1 MSTSTISPNEPSI
14 CIPRVFANITEAR
27 VRAIIRELDL
37 GAIERI
43 DMVERENQRGEKYQR
58 VFIHFQEWY
67 NTMESGEPNES
78 AIEVRRRLVAGE
90 EVKVVYDDPWFWK
103 LSASKSARPEDR
115 KPRQKR
121 PRPFLDLTHKAPAK
135 AQQPKA
141 KAQQPKAVAKGNAA
155 NASFDRQQSAMP
167 SN

>member
-37 GAIERI
+37 GAIERV
-43 DMVERENQRGEKYQR
+43 DMVERENKAGEKYQR

-67 NTMESGEPNES
+67 VTTESGEANES

-135 AQQPKA
+135 AKG
-141 KAQQPKAVAKGNAA
+141 QQPKAVAKGDAPST
-155 NASFDRQQSAMP
+155 SFSRQDSKMP